1 MVAQLANDPFQHP
14 PEATK
19 SEDGPAPVLPYA
31 GTGDGTM
38 VVVARFSAEVEGM
51 IAAAFLESRHIR
63 CKLSWVQISQSARR
77 RLLEV
82 AQPDMQEAI
91 NILASSLARKYL
103 TIPEADLPPARAQPV
118 ETCPKCGSPSI
129 GTAPIGWKLFQIAL
143 VLIWIPFVDS
153 FIGIIVYFVL
163 LWCAAA
169 VLASLP
175 RMKCRACKHRWKGLP
190 HPLTPLDHV
199 DPPPPAPSDH

>member
-1 MVAQLANDPFQHP
+1 M
-14 PEATK
+14 
-19 SEDGPAPVLPYA
+19 LPYA

-38 VVVARFSAEVEGM
+38 VVLARFSAEVEAM

-63 CKLSWVQISQSARR
+63 CKLSWIQISRSTRR

-82 AQPDMQEAI
+82 PQQDMQAAI
-91 NILASSLARKYL
+91 NILASSPARKYL

-118 ETCPKCGSPSI
+118 ETCPRCGSTSI

-143 VLIWIPFVDS
+143 FLVWIPFVMPY
-153 FIGIIVYFVL
+153 IGIIVYFVL
-163 LWCAAA
+163 VWCAA
-169 VLASLP
+169 VILAILP
-175 RMKCRACKHRWKGLP
+175 RMRCKACKYRWKGSP
-190 HPLTPLDHV
+190 QPLTPLDRV